1 MKFNESWLREWVNP
15 AVSTDELA
23 HQITMAGLE
32 VDDVLPVAGSFT
44 GVKVGQVVECG
55 QHPDADKLRVTKVDI
70 GAEELLDIV
79 CGASNCRQGIKVAVA
94 TVGAV
99 LPGDFKIKKA
109 KLRGQPS
116 HGMLCS
122 FTELG
127 IDVESDG
134 IMELAFDAPIGTD
147 FREFLGLDDV
157 TIDVDLTANRA
168 DCFSVRGM
176 AREVGVLNRAD
187 ITEPSSEA
195 VVANVDDVISI
206 DVKAPAAC
214 PRYLGRVIKNVNVN
228 AETPLW
234 MQEKLRRCGIRSID
248 PVVDITNFVLLEQG
262 QPMHAFDLAKI
273 DGGIVVRMAEQDEK
287 LTLLDGTEAKL
298 NSDTLVVADHTK
310 ALAIAGIF
318 GGQDSGVS
326 TESGKETKD
335 VLLECAFFAPDHIRG
350 RARSYGLHTDSSM
363 RFERGVDY
371 ALQASAMERATAL
384 LVEIC
389 GGDVAPVVTVES
401 ASDLPTPN
409 KVALRR
415 TKLDNLLGHHISDSD
430 VIEILER
437 LGMTV
442 ETLLVDGK
450 AEGWAAVAP
459 TWRFDIAIE
468 QDLIEEVGRIYGY
481 DNIPNQ
487 APIAALSMNDHKEA
501 NLPLKRVRNLLV
513 DRGFQEAITYSFVE
527 PEQQKLIVP
536 DVEPL
541 ILPFPI
547 SVEMS
552 AMRLGLI
559 QGLLN
564 TVVHNQKRQQPRVRL
579 FEYGLRFIPCESAEN
594 GMRQEPMLA
603 GVISGARSEEHWD
616 IETNT
621 VDFFDLKGDLEAVL
635 ELSANDNAYSFTS
648 VSHPA
653 LHPGQSAAI
662 IVDAGLETEKVVGV
676 IGTVHPE
683 LERKFGLNG
692 RTVVFEIEWSA
703 IDTRVIPEAVGLS
716 KFPAN
721 RRDIAVVVD
730 DSIASDDV
738 VSACL
743 ANGGELLTGAKLFD
757 VYQGKGVEEGK
768 KSLAIALSL
777 QSVER
782 TLEDADIATSVD
794 AIVSALSEQFGA
806 SLRD

>member
-1 MKFNESWLREWVNP
+1 MKFSESWLREWVNP
-15 AVSTDELA
+15 AVTTDELT

-32 VDDVLPVAGSFT
+32 VDDVLPVAGTFN
-44 GVKVGQVVECG
+44 GVKVGHVVECG
-55 QHPDADKLRVTKVDI
+55 QHPDADKLRVTKVDV
-70 GAEELLDIV
+70 GEEALLDIV
-79 CGASNCRQGIKVAVA
+79 CGAANCRQGLKVAVA

-134 IMELAFDAPIGTD
+134 IMELASDAPIGMD
-147 FREFLGLDDV
+147 FRDFLALNDV
-157 TIDVDLTANRA
+157 TVDVDLTSNRA
-168 DCFSVRGM
+168 DCFSIRGM

-187 ITEPSSEA
+187 VTEPS
-195 VVANVDDVISI
+195 VAPVAPSIDDTVAI

-214 PRYLGRVIKNVNVN
+214 PRYLGRVVKNVNVQ
-228 AETPLW
+228 AKTPLW

-273 DGGIVVRMAEQDEK
+273 DGGIVVRLAEQGEK
-287 LTLLDGTEAKL
+287 ITLLDGSEAEL
-298 NSDTLVVADHTK
+298 NADTLVVADHNK

-318 GGQDSGVS
+318 GGEESGVTS
-326 TESGKETKD
+326 ETQD

-371 ALQASAMERATAL
+371 ALQVNAMERATQL

-389 GGDVAPVVTVES
+389 GGEVAPVVAVES
-401 ASDLPTPN
+401 EAELPKPN

-415 TKLDNLLGHHISDSD
+415 TKLDNLLGHHIADSD
-430 VIEILER
+430 VVEILER

-442 ETLLVDGK
+442 ETT
-450 AEGWAAVAP
+450 AEGWVAVAP

-468 QDLIEEVGRIYGY
+468 QDLVEEVGRIYGY

-487 APIAALSMNDHKEA
+487 NPTAALKMHDHQEA
-501 NLPLKRVRNLLV
+501 NIPLKRVRDLLV
-513 DRGFQEAITYSFVE
+513 DRGYHEAITYSFVE
-527 PEQQKLIVP
+527 PEQQKLVVP
-536 DVEPL
+536 GVDAL
-541 ILPFPI
+541 ILPNPI
-547 SVEMS
+547 SAEMS

-579 FEYGLRFIPCESAEN
+579 FEYGLRFIPCDTAEN

-603 GVISGARSEEHWD
+603 GVIAGTRSEEHWNID
-616 IETNT
+616 TNT
-621 VDFFDLKGDLEAVL
+621 VDFFDLKGDVEAIL
-635 ELSANDNAYSFTS
+635 ELSANDKAYSF
-648 VSHPA
+648 VAAKHPA

-662 IVDAGLETEKVVGV
+662 VVDGKEIGV

-692 RTVVFEIEWSA
+692 RTIVFEIEWSA
-703 IDTRVIPEAVGLS
+703 INRKVIPEAVALS

-730 DSIASDDV
+730 EAVASGDIV
-738 VSACL
+738 NACL
-743 ANGGELLTGAKLFD
+743 EVGGEFLKAAKLFD
-757 VYQGKGVEEGK
+757 VYVGKGVEESK
-768 KSLAIALSL
+768 KSLAIALTL
-777 QSVER
+777 QSNER
-782 TLEDADIATSVD
+782 TLEDADIAGAVD
-794 AIVSALSEQFGA
+794 AIVAHVSEKFGA

>member
-1 MKFNESWLREWVNP
+1 MKFSESWLREWVNP
-15 AVSTDELA
+15 AVTTDELT

-32 VDDVLPVAGSFT
+32 VDDVLPVAGTFN
-44 GVKVGQVVECG
+44 GVKVGHVVECG
-55 QHPDADKLRVTKVDI
+55 QHPDADKLRVTKVDV
-70 GAEELLDIV
+70 GEEALLDIV
-79 CGASNCRQGIKVAVA
+79 CGAANCRQGLKVAVA

-134 IMELAFDAPIGTD
+134 IMELASDAPIGMD
-147 FREFLGLDDV
+147 FRDFLALNDV
-157 TIDVDLTANRA
+157 TVDVDLTSNRA
-168 DCFSVRGM
+168 DCFSIRGM

-187 ITEPSSEA
+187 VTEPS
-195 VVANVDDVISI
+195 VAPVAPSIDDTVAI
-206 DVKAPAAC
+206 DVKVLAAC
-214 PRYLGRVIKNVNVN
+214 PRYLGRVVKNVNVQ
-228 AETPLW
+228 AKTPLW

-273 DGGIVVRMAEQDEK
+273 DGGIVVRLAEQGEK
-287 LTLLDGTEAKL
+287 ITLLDGSEAEL
-298 NSDTLVVADHTK
+298 NADTLVVADHNK

-318 GGQDSGVS
+318 GGEESGVTS
-326 TESGKETKD
+326 ETKD

-371 ALQASAMERATAL
+371 ALQVSAMERATAL

-389 GGDVAPVVTVES
+389 GGEVAPVVAVES
-401 ASDLPTPN
+401 EAELPKPN

-415 TKLDNLLGHHISDSD
+415 TKLDNLLGHHIADSD
-430 VIEILER
+430 VVEILER

-442 ETLLVDGK
+442 ETT
-450 AEGWAAVAP
+450 AEGWVAVAP

-468 QDLIEEVGRIYGY
+468 QDLVEEVGRIYGY

-487 APIAALSMNDHKEA
+487 NPAAALKMHDHQEA
-501 NLPLKRVRNLLV
+501 NIPLKRVRDLLV
-513 DRGFQEAITYSFVE
+513 DRGYHEAITYSFVE
-527 PEQQKLIVP
+527 PEQQKLVVP
-536 DVEPL
+536 GVDAL
-541 ILPFPI
+541 ILPNPI
-547 SVEMS
+547 SAEMS

-579 FEYGLRFIPCESAEN
+579 FEYGLRFIPCDTAEN

-603 GVISGARSEEHWD
+603 GVIAGTRSEEHWNID
-616 IETNT
+616 TNT
-621 VDFFDLKGDLEAVL
+621 VDFFDLKGDVEAIL
-635 ELSANDNAYSFTS
+635 ELSANDKAYSF
-648 VSHPA
+648 VAAKHPA

-662 IVDAGLETEKVVGV
+662 VVDGKEIGV

-692 RTVVFEIEWSA
+692 RTIVFEIEWSA
-703 IDTRVIPEAVGLS
+703 INRKVIPEAVALS

-730 DSIASDDV
+730 EAVASGDIV
-738 VSACL
+738 NACL
-743 ANGGELLTGAKLFD
+743 EVGGEFLKAAKLFD
-757 VYQGKGVEEGK
+757 VYVGKGVEESK
-768 KSLAIALSL
+768 KSLAIALTL
-777 QSVER
+777 QSNER
-782 TLEDADIATSVD
+782 TLEDADIAGAVD
-794 AIVSALSEQFGA
+794 AIVAHVSEKFGA

>member
-1 MKFNESWLREWVNP
+1 MKFSESWLREWVNP
-15 AVSTDELA
+15 AVTTDELT

-32 VDDVLPVAGSFT
+32 VDDVLPVAGTFN
-44 GVKVGQVVECG
+44 GVKVGHVVECG
-55 QHPDADKLRVTKVDI
+55 QHPDADKLRVTKVDV
-70 GAEELLDIV
+70 GEEALLDIV
-79 CGASNCRQGIKVAVA
+79 CGAANCRQGLKVAVA

-134 IMELAFDAPIGTD
+134 IMELASDAPIGMD
-147 FREFLGLDDV
+147 FRDFLALNDV
-157 TIDVDLTANRA
+157 TVDVDLTSNRA
-168 DCFSVRGM
+168 DCFSIRGM

-187 ITEPSSEA
+187 VTEPS
-195 VVANVDDVISI
+195 VAPVAPSIDDTVAI

-214 PRYLGRVIKNVNVN
+214 PRYLGRVVKNVNVQ
-228 AETPLW
+228 AKTPLW

-273 DGGIVVRMAEQDEK
+273 DGGIVVRLAEQGEK
-287 LTLLDGTEAKL
+287 ITLLDGSEAEL
-298 NSDTLVVADHTK
+298 NADTLVVADHNK

-318 GGQDSGVS
+318 GGEESGVTS
-326 TESGKETKD
+326 ETKD

-371 ALQASAMERATAL
+371 ALQVNAMERATQL

-389 GGDVAPVVTVES
+389 GGEVAPVVAVES
-401 ASDLPTPN
+401 EAELPEPN

-415 TKLDNLLGHHISDSD
+415 TKLDNLLGHHIADSD
-430 VIEILER
+430 VVEILER

-442 ETLLVDGK
+442 ETT
-450 AEGWAAVAP
+450 AEGWVAVAP

-468 QDLIEEVGRIYGY
+468 QDLVEEVGRIYGY

-487 APIAALSMNDHKEA
+487 NPTAALKMHDHQEA
-501 NLPLKRVRNLLV
+501 NIPLKRVRDLLV
-513 DRGFQEAITYSFVE
+513 DRGYHEAITYSFVE
-527 PEQQKLIVP
+527 PEQQKLVVP
-536 DVEPL
+536 GVDAL
-541 ILPFPI
+541 ILPNPI
-547 SVEMS
+547 SAEMS

-579 FEYGLRFIPCESAEN
+579 FEYGLRFIPCDTAEN

-603 GVISGARSEEHWD
+603 GVIAGTRSEEHWNID
-616 IETNT
+616 TNT
-621 VDFFDLKGDLEAVL
+621 VDFFDLKGDVEAIL
-635 ELSANDNAYSFTS
+635 ELSANDKAYSF
-648 VSHPA
+648 VAAKHPA

-662 IVDAGLETEKVVGV
+662 VVDGKEIGV

-692 RTVVFEIEWSA
+692 RTIVFEIEWSA
-703 IDTRVIPEAVGLS
+703 INRKVIPEAVALS

-730 DSIASDDV
+730 EAVASGDIV
-738 VSACL
+738 NACL
-743 ANGGELLTGAKLFD
+743 EVGGEFLKAAKLFD
-757 VYQGKGVEEGK
+757 VYVGKGVEEGK
-768 KSLAIALSL
+768 KSLAIALTL
-777 QSVER
+777 QSNER
-782 TLEDADIATSVD
+782 TLEDADIAGAVD
-794 AIVSALSEQFGA
+794 AIVAHVSEKFGA

>member
-15 AVSTDELA
+15 AVTTDELT

-44 GVKVGQVVECG
+44 GVKIGKVVECG
-55 QHPDADKLRVTKVDI
+55 QHPDADKLRVTKVDV

-79 CGASNCRQGIKVAVA
+79 CGAPNCRQGLKVAVA

-134 IMELAFDAPIGTD
+134 IMELAEDAVIGTD

-157 TIDVDLTANRA
+157 TVDVDLTANRA
-168 DCFSVRGM
+168 DCFSIRGM

-187 ITEPSSEA
+187 VTAPSSEA
-195 VVANVDDVISI
+195 VATSI
-206 DVKAPAAC
+206 DDTVSIEVKAPAAC
-214 PRYLGRVIKNVNVN
+214 PRYLGRVVKNVNVQ
-228 AETPLW
+228 AQTPLW
-234 MQEKLRRCGIRSID
+234 MQEKLRRCGIRAID

-273 DGGIVVRMAEQDEK
+273 EGGIVVRMAEQDEK

-298 NSDTLVVADHTK
+298 NADTLVVADHNK

-318 GGQDSGVS
+318 GGEQSGV
-326 TESGKETKD
+326 TTETKD

-350 RARSYGLHTDSSM
+350 RARNYGLHTDSSM

-371 ALQASAMERATAL
+371 ALQVSAMERATAL

-389 GGDVAPVVTVES
+389 GGEVAPVVAVES
-401 ASDLPTPN
+401 ESDLPKPN

-415 TKLDNLLGHHISDSD
+415 TKLDNLLGHHIADND
-430 VIEILER
+430 VVEILER
-437 LGMTV
+437 LGMSV
-442 ETLLVDGK
+442 ETTN
-450 AEGWAAVAP
+450 EGWTAVAP

-487 APIAALSMNDHKEA
+487 APKAALSMNDHKEA

-579 FEYGLRFIPCESAEN
+579 FEYGLRFIPCDSAEN

-603 GVISGARSEEHWD
+603 GVIAGTRSEEHWD

-621 VDFFDLKGDLEAVL
+621 VDFFDLKGDLEAIL
-635 ELSANDNAYSFTS
+635 ELSANEKAFSFEA

-662 IVDAGLETEKVVGV
+662 VVDGEPVGV

-692 RTVVFEIEWSA
+692 RTIVFEIEWSA
-703 IDTRVIPEAVGLS
+703 IDTRVIPEAVSLS

-730 DSIASDDV
+730 EAIASGDV
-738 VSACL
+738 VNACL

-757 VYQGKGVEEGK
+757 VYRGKGVEEGK

-777 QSVER
+777 QSTER
-782 TLEDADIATSVD
+782 TLEDADIAASVD
-794 AIVSALSEQFGA
+794 AIVTALTAQFNA

>member
-1 MKFNESWLREWVNP
+1 MKFSESWLREWVNP
-15 AVSTDELA
+15 AVTTDELT

-32 VDDVLPVAGSFT
+32 VDDVLPVAGTFN
-44 GVKVGQVVECG
+44 GVKVGHVVECG
-55 QHPDADKLRVTKVDI
+55 QHPDADKLRVTKVDV
-70 GAEELLDIV
+70 GEEALLDIV
-79 CGASNCRQGIKVAVA
+79 CGAANCRQGLKVAVA

-134 IMELAFDAPIGTD
+134 IMELASDAPIGMD
-147 FREFLGLDDV
+147 FRDFLALNDV
-157 TIDVDLTANRA
+157 TVDVDLTSNRA
-168 DCFSVRGM
+168 DCFSIRGM

-187 ITEPSSEA
+187 VTEPS
-195 VVANVDDVISI
+195 VAPVTPSIDDTVAI

-214 PRYLGRVIKNVNVN
+214 PRYLGRVVKNVNVQ
-228 AETPLW
+228 AKTPLW

-273 DGGIVVRMAEQDEK
+273 DGGIVVRLAEQGEK
-287 LTLLDGTEAKL
+287 ITLLDGSEAEL
-298 NSDTLVVADHTK
+298 NADTLVVADHNK

-318 GGQDSGVS
+318 GGEESGVTS
-326 TESGKETKD
+326 ETKD

-371 ALQASAMERATAL
+371 ALQVNAMERATQL

-389 GGDVAPVVTVES
+389 GGEVAPVVAVES
-401 ASDLPTPN
+401 EAELPKPN

-415 TKLDNLLGHHISDSD
+415 TKLDNLLGHHIADSD
-430 VIEILER
+430 VVEILER

-442 ETLLVDGK
+442 ETT
-450 AEGWAAVAP
+450 AEGWVAVAP

-468 QDLIEEVGRIYGY
+468 QDLVEEVGRIYGY

-487 APIAALSMNDHKEA
+487 NPTAALKMHDHQEA
-501 NLPLKRVRNLLV
+501 NIPLKRVRDLLV
-513 DRGFQEAITYSFVE
+513 DRGYHEAITYSFVE
-527 PEQQKLIVP
+527 PEQQKLVVP
-536 DVEPL
+536 GVDAL
-541 ILPFPI
+541 ILPNPI
-547 SVEMS
+547 SAEMS

-579 FEYGLRFIPCESAEN
+579 FEYGLRFIPCDTAEN

-603 GVISGARSEEHWD
+603 GVIAGTRSEEHWNID
-616 IETNT
+616 TNT
-621 VDFFDLKGDLEAVL
+621 VDFFDLKGDVEAIL
-635 ELSANDNAYSFTS
+635 ELSANDKAYSF
-648 VSHPA
+648 VAAKHPA

-662 IVDAGLETEKVVGV
+662 VVDGKEIGV

-692 RTVVFEIEWSA
+692 RTIVFEIEWSA
-703 IDTRVIPEAVGLS
+703 INRKVIPEAVALS

-730 DSIASDDV
+730 EAVASGDIV
-738 VSACL
+738 NACL
-743 ANGGELLTGAKLFD
+743 EVGGEFLKAAKLFD
-757 VYQGKGVEEGK
+757 VYVGKGVEEGK
-768 KSLAIALSL
+768 KSLAIALTL
-777 QSVER
+777 QSNER
-782 TLEDADIATSVD
+782 TLEDADIAGAVD
-794 AIVSALSEQFGA
+794 AIVTHVSEKFGA

>member
-1 MKFNESWLREWVNP
+1 MKFSESWLREWVNP
-15 AVSTDELA
+15 AVTTDELT

-32 VDDVLPVAGSFT
+32 VDDVLPVAGTFN
-44 GVKVGQVVECG
+44 GVKVGHVVECG
-55 QHPDADKLRVTKVDI
+55 QHPDADKLRVTKVDV
-70 GAEELLDIV
+70 GEEELLDIV
-79 CGASNCRQGIKVAVA
+79 CGAANCRQGLKVAVA

-134 IMELAFDAPIGTD
+134 IMELAIDAPIGMD
-147 FREFLGLDDV
+147 FRDFLALNDV
-157 TIDVDLTANRA
+157 TVDVDLTSNRA
-168 DCFSVRGM
+168 DCFSIRGM

-187 ITEPSSEA
+187 VTEPS
-195 VVANVDDVISI
+195 VAPVAPSI
-206 DVKAPAAC
+206 DDTVAIEVKAPAAC
-214 PRYLGRVIKNVNVN
+214 PRYLGRVVKNVNVQ
-228 AETPLW
+228 AKTPLW

-273 DGGIVVRMAEQDEK
+273 DGGIVVRLAEQGEK
-287 LTLLDGTEAKL
+287 ITLLDGSEAEL
-298 NSDTLVVADHTK
+298 NADTLVVADHNK

-318 GGQDSGVS
+318 GGEESGVTS
-326 TESGKETKD
+326 ETQD

-371 ALQASAMERATAL
+371 ALQVNAMERATQL

-389 GGDVAPVVTVES
+389 GGEVAPVVAVES
-401 ASDLPTPN
+401 EAELPKPN

-415 TKLDNLLGHHISDSD
+415 TKLDNLLGHHIADSD
-430 VIEILER
+430 VVEILER

-442 ETLLVDGK
+442 ETT
-450 AEGWAAVAP
+450 AEGWVAVAP

-468 QDLIEEVGRIYGY
+468 QDLVEEVGRIYGY

-487 APIAALSMNDHKEA
+487 NPTAALKMHDHQEA
-501 NLPLKRVRNLLV
+501 NIPLKRVRDLLV
-513 DRGFQEAITYSFVE
+513 DRGYHEAITYSFVE
-527 PEQQKLIVP
+527 PEQQKLVVP
-536 DVEPL
+536 GVDAL
-541 ILPFPI
+541 ILPNPI
-547 SVEMS
+547 SAEMS

-579 FEYGLRFIPCESAEN
+579 FEYGLRFIPCDTAEN

-603 GVISGARSEEHWD
+603 GVIAGTRSEEHWNID
-616 IETNT
+616 TNT
-621 VDFFDLKGDLEAVL
+621 VDFFDLKGDVEAIL
-635 ELSANDNAYSFTS
+635 ELSANDKAYSF
-648 VSHPA
+648 VAAKHPA

-662 IVDAGLETEKVVGV
+662 VVDGKEIGV

-692 RTVVFEIEWSA
+692 RTIVFEIEWSA
-703 IDTRVIPEAVGLS
+703 INRKVIPEAVALS

-730 DSIASDDV
+730 EAVASGDIV
-738 VSACL
+738 NACL
-743 ANGGELLTGAKLFD
+743 EVGGEFLKAAKLFD
-757 VYQGKGVEEGK
+757 VYVGKGVEEGK
-768 KSLAIALSL
+768 KSLAIALTL
-777 QSVER
+777 QSNER
-782 TLEDADIATSVD
+782 TLEDADIAGAVD
-794 AIVSALSEQFGA
+794 AIVAHVSEKFGA

>member
-1 MKFNESWLREWVNP
+1 MKFSESWLREWVNP
-15 AVSTDELA
+15 AVTTDELT

-32 VDDVLPVAGSFT
+32 VDDVLPVAGTFN
-44 GVKVGQVVECG
+44 GVKVGHVVECG
-55 QHPDADKLRVTKVDI
+55 QHPDADKLRVTKVDV
-70 GAEELLDIV
+70 GEEALLDIV
-79 CGASNCRQGIKVAVA
+79 CGAANCRQGLKVAVA

-134 IMELAFDAPIGTD
+134 IMELASDAPIGMD
-147 FREFLGLDDV
+147 FRDFLALNDV
-157 TIDVDLTANRA
+157 TVDVDLTSNRA
-168 DCFSVRGM
+168 DCFSIRGM

-187 ITEPSSEA
+187 VTEPS
-195 VVANVDDVISI
+195 VAPVAPSIDDTVAI

-214 PRYLGRVIKNVNVN
+214 PRYLGRVVKNVNVQ
-228 AETPLW
+228 AKTPLW

-273 DGGIVVRMAEQDEK
+273 DGGIVVRLAEQGEK
-287 LTLLDGTEAKL
+287 ITLLDGSEAEL
-298 NSDTLVVADHTK
+298 NADTLVVADHNK

-318 GGQDSGVS
+318 GGEESGVTS
-326 TESGKETKD
+326 ETKD

-371 ALQASAMERATAL
+371 ALQVNAMERATQL

-389 GGDVAPVVTVES
+389 GGEVAPVVAVES
-401 ASDLPTPN
+401 EAELPKPN

-415 TKLDNLLGHHISDSD
+415 TKLDNLLGHHIADSD
-430 VIEILER
+430 VVEILER

-442 ETLLVDGK
+442 ETT
-450 AEGWAAVAP
+450 AEGWVAVAP

-468 QDLIEEVGRIYGY
+468 QDLVEEVGRIYGY

-487 APIAALSMNDHKEA
+487 NPTAALKMHDHQEA
-501 NLPLKRVRNLLV
+501 NIPLKRVRDLLV
-513 DRGFQEAITYSFVE
+513 DRGYHEAITYSFVE
-527 PEQQKLIVP
+527 PEQQKLVVP
-536 DVEPL
+536 GVDAL
-541 ILPFPI
+541 ILPNPI
-547 SVEMS
+547 SAEMS

-579 FEYGLRFIPCESAEN
+579 FEYGLRFIPCGTAEN

-603 GVISGARSEEHWD
+603 GVIAGTRSEEHWNID
-616 IETNT
+616 TNT
-621 VDFFDLKGDLEAVL
+621 VDFFDLKGDVEAIL
-635 ELSANDNAYSFTS
+635 ELSANDKAYSF
-648 VSHPA
+648 VAAKHPA

-662 IVDAGLETEKVVGV
+662 VVDGKEIGV

-692 RTVVFEIEWSA
+692 RTIVFEIEWSA
-703 IDTRVIPEAVGLS
+703 INRKVIPEAVALS

-730 DSIASDDV
+730 EAVASGDIV
-738 VSACL
+738 NACL
-743 ANGGELLTGAKLFD
+743 EVGGEFLKAAKLFD
-757 VYQGKGVEEGK
+757 VYVGKGVEEGK
-768 KSLAIALSL
+768 KSLAIALTL
-777 QSVER
+777 QSNER
-782 TLEDADIATSVD
+782 TLEDADIAGAVD
-794 AIVSALSEQFGA
+794 AIVAHVSEKFGA

>member
-1 MKFNESWLREWVNP
+1 MKFSESWLREWVSP
-15 AVSTDELA
+15 AVTTDELT

-32 VDDVLPVAGSFT
+32 VDDVLPVAGEFT
-44 GVKVGQVVECG
+44 GVKVGQVVECA
-55 QHPDADKLRVTKVDI
+55 QHPDADKLRVTKVDV
-70 GAEELLDIV
+70 GEEELLDIV

-134 IMELAFDAPIGTD
+134 IMELAEDAVIGTD
-147 FREFLGLDDV
+147 FREFLNLDDV
-157 TIDVDLTANRA
+157 TVDVDLTANRA
-168 DCFSVRGM
+168 DCFSIRGL

-187 ITEPSSEA
+187 VTEPMAKGVTPSIDD
-195 VVANVDDVISI
+195 VVAI
-206 DVKAPAAC
+206 DVQAPAAC
-214 PRYLGRVIKNVNVN
+214 PRYLGRVVKNVNVQ
-228 AETPLW
+228 AQTPLW

-248 PVVDITNFVLLEQG
+248 PVVDITNYVLLEQG

-273 DGGIVVRMAEQDEK
+273 DGGIVVRLAEQGEK
-287 LTLLDGTEAKL
+287 LTLLDGTEAEL
-298 NSDTLVVADHTK
+298 NADTLVVADHNK

-318 GGQDSGVS
+318 GGEGSGVS
-326 TESGKETKD
+326 SETKD

-371 ALQASAMERATAL
+371 ALQASAMERATEL

-389 GGDVAPVVTVES
+389 GGEVAPVVAVES
-401 ASDLPTPN
+401 ATDLPTPN
-409 KVALRR
+409 TVTLRR
-415 TKLDNLLGHHISDSD
+415 TKLDNLLGHSISDAD
-430 VIEILER
+430 VVEILQR
-437 LGMTV
+437 LGLMV
-442 ETLLVDGK
+442 EVTD
-450 AEGWAAVAP
+450 EGWSATAP

-468 QDLIEEVGRIYGY
+468 QDLVEEVGRIYGY
-481 DNIPNQ
+481 NNIPNQ

-513 DRGFQEAITYSFVE
+513 DRGYHEAITYSFVE
-527 PEQQKLIVP
+527 PEQQKLVVP
-536 DVEPL
+536 GVEPL
-541 ILPFPI
+541 VLPNPI
-547 SVEMS
+547 SADMS

-579 FEYGLRFIPCESAEN
+579 FEYGLRFIPEATAEN

-603 GVISGARSEEHWD
+603 GVISGTRGEEHWNM
-616 IETNT
+616 ETAT
-621 VDFFDLKGDLEAVL
+621 VDFFDLKGDLEAIL
-635 ELSANDNAYSFTS
+635 ELTANGKAYSFTA
-648 VSHPA
+648 VKHPA
-653 LHPGQSAAI
+653 LHPGQSAAVI
-662 IVDAGLETEKVVGV
+662 LDGEVIGV

-703 IDTRVIPEAVGLS
+703 IDSRVIPEAVSLS
-716 KFPAN
+716 KFPSN
-721 RRDIAVVVD
+721 RRDIALVVD
-730 DSIASDDV
+730 DSVASGDIV
-738 VSACL
+738 NACR
-743 ANGGELLTGAKLFD
+743 AAGGELLKDAKLFD
-757 VYQGKGVEEGK
+757 VYVGKGVEEGK

-777 QSVER
+777 QSLER
-782 TLEDADIATSVD
+782 TLEEADIVSAVD
-794 AIVSALSEQFGA
+794 AIVSAVGEQYGA
-806 SLRD
+806 ALRD

>member
-1 MKFNESWLREWVNP
+1 MKFSESWLREWVNP
-15 AVSTDELA
+15 AVSTDELT

-32 VDDVLPVAGSFT
+32 VDDVLPVAGTFT

-55 QHPDADKLRVTKVDI
+55 QHPDADKLRVTKVDV
-70 GAEELLDIV
+70 GEAELLDIV
-79 CGASNCRQGIKVAVA
+79 CGAPNCRQGLKVAVA

-122 FTELG
+122 FSELG

-134 IMELAFDAPIGTD
+134 ILELAEDAAIGTD
-147 FREFLGLDDV
+147 FREFLGLEDV
-157 TIDVDLTANRA
+157 TVDVDLTANRA
-168 DCFSVRGM
+168 DCFSIRGL

-187 ITEPSSEA
+187 VTEPKVEA
-195 VVANVDDVISI
+195 VAPSIDDIISI
-206 DVKAPAAC
+206 DVKAPVAC
-214 PRYLGRVIKNVNVN
+214 PRYLGRVVKNVNVK

-248 PVVDITNFVLLEQG
+248 PVVDITNYVLLEQG

-273 DGGIVVRMAEQDEK
+273 EGGIVVRMAEQGEK
-287 LTLLDGTEAKL
+287 LTLLDGTEAEL
-298 NSDTLVVADHTK
+298 NDDTLVVADHNK

-318 GGQDSGVS
+318 GGEESGVN
-326 TESGKETKD
+326 TETKD

-363 RFERGVDY
+363 RFERGVDF
-371 ALQASAMERATAL
+371 ALQTSAMERATQL

-389 GGDVAPVVTVES
+389 GGDVAPVVANES
-401 ASDLPTPN
+401 QAELPKAN
-409 KVALRR
+409 QVSLRR
-415 TKLDNLLGHHISDSD
+415 EKLDNLLGHHIADSD
-430 VIEILER
+430 VVESLER
-437 LGMTV
+437 LGMSV
-442 ETLLVDGK
+442 ETTDK
-450 AEGWAAVAP
+450 GWTAVAP

-487 APIAALSMNDHKEA
+487 SPAAALKMHDHKEA
-501 NLPLKRVRNLLV
+501 NLPLKRVRDLLV
-513 DRGFQEAITYSFVE
+513 DRGYHEAITYSFVE

-541 ILPFPI
+541 VLPFPI

-603 GVISGARSEEHWD
+603 GVIAGTRSEEHWD
-616 IETNT
+616 IDTNT

-635 ELSANDNAYSFTS
+635 ELSSNESAFSFAATK
-648 VSHPA
+648 HPA

-662 IVDAGLETEKVVGV
+662 LVDGKEIGV

-692 RTVVFEIEWSA
+692 RTIVFEIEWSS
-703 IDTRVIPEAVGLS
+703 INTRIIPEAVAVS
-716 KFPAN
+716 KFPSN
-721 RRDIAVVVD
+721 RRDIALVVD
-730 DSIASDDV
+730 EAVASGEV

-743 ANGGELLTGAKLFD
+743 EVGGEFLTDAQLFD
-757 VYQGKGVEEGK
+757 VYIGKGVEEGK

-782 TLEDADIATSVD
+782 TLEDADIAGAVD
-794 AIVSALSEQFGA
+794 AIVAHVGDKFGA
-806 SLRD
+806 TLRD

>member
-1 MKFNESWLREWVNP
+1 MKFSESWLREWVNP
-15 AVSTDELA
+15 AVTTDELT

-32 VDDVLPVAGSFT
+32 VDDVLPVAGTFN
-44 GVKVGQVVECG
+44 GVKVGHVVECG
-55 QHPDADKLRVTKVDI
+55 QHPDADKLRVTKVDV
-70 GAEELLDIV
+70 GEEELLDIV
-79 CGASNCRQGIKVAVA
+79 CGAANCRQGLKVAVA

-134 IMELAFDAPIGTD
+134 IMELAIDAPIGMD
-147 FREFLGLDDV
+147 FRDFLALNDV
-157 TIDVDLTANRA
+157 TVDVDLTSNRA
-168 DCFSVRGM
+168 DCFSIRGM

-187 ITEPSSEA
+187 VTEPS
-195 VVANVDDVISI
+195 VAPVAPSI
-206 DVKAPAAC
+206 DDTVAIEVKAPAAC
-214 PRYLGRVIKNVNVN
+214 PRYLGRVVKNVNVQ
-228 AETPLW
+228 AKTPLW

-273 DGGIVVRMAEQDEK
+273 DGGIVVRLAEQGEK
-287 LTLLDGTEAKL
+287 ITLLDGSEAEL
-298 NSDTLVVADHTK
+298 NADTLVVADHNK

-318 GGQDSGVS
+318 GGEESGVTS
-326 TESGKETKD
+326 ETKD

-371 ALQASAMERATAL
+371 ALQVSAMERATAL

-389 GGDVAPVVTVES
+389 GGEVAPVVAVES
-401 ASDLPTPN
+401 EAELPKPN

-415 TKLDNLLGHHISDSD
+415 TKLDNLLGHHIADSD
-430 VIEILER
+430 VVEILER

-442 ETLLVDGK
+442 ETT
-450 AEGWAAVAP
+450 AEGWVAVAP

-468 QDLIEEVGRIYGY
+468 QDLVEEVGRIYGY

-487 APIAALSMNDHKEA
+487 NPAAALKMHDHQEA
-501 NLPLKRVRNLLV
+501 NIPLKRVRDLLL
-513 DRGFQEAITYSFVE
+513 DRGYHEAITYSFVE
-527 PEQQKLIVP
+527 PEQQKLVVP
-536 DVEPL
+536 GVDAL
-541 ILPFPI
+541 ILPNPI
-547 SVEMS
+547 SAEMS

-579 FEYGLRFIPCESAEN
+579 FEYGLRFIPCDTAEN

-603 GVISGARSEEHWD
+603 GVIAGTRSEEHWNID
-616 IETNT
+616 TNT
-621 VDFFDLKGDLEAVL
+621 VDFFDLKGDVEAIL
-635 ELSANDNAYSFTS
+635 ELSANDKAYSF
-648 VSHPA
+648 VAAKHPA

-662 IVDAGLETEKVVGV
+662 VVDGKEIGV

-692 RTVVFEIEWSA
+692 RTIVFEIEWSA
-703 IDTRVIPEAVGLS
+703 INRKVIPEAVALS

-730 DSIASDDV
+730 EAVASGDIV
-738 VSACL
+738 NACL
-743 ANGGELLTGAKLFD
+743 EVGGEFLKAAKLFD
-757 VYQGKGVEEGK
+757 VYVGKGVEEGK
-768 KSLAIALSL
+768 KSLAIALTL
-777 QSVER
+777 QSNER
-782 TLEDADIATSVD
+782 TLEDADIAGAVD
-794 AIVSALSEQFGA
+794 AIVAHVSEKFGA

>member
-1 MKFNESWLREWVNP
+1 MKFSESWLREWVNP
-15 AVSTDELA
+15 AVTTDELT

-32 VDDVLPVAGSFT
+32 VDDVLPVAGTFN
-44 GVKVGQVVECG
+44 GVKVGHVVECG
-55 QHPDADKLRVTKVDI
+55 QHPDADKLRVTKVDV
-70 GAEELLDIV
+70 GEEALLDIV
-79 CGASNCRQGIKVAVA
+79 CGAANCRQGLKVAVA

-134 IMELAFDAPIGTD
+134 IMELASDAPIGMD
-147 FREFLGLDDV
+147 FRDFLALNDV
-157 TIDVDLTANRA
+157 TVDVDLTSNRA
-168 DCFSVRGM
+168 DCFSIRGM

-187 ITEPSSEA
+187 VTEPS
-195 VVANVDDVISI
+195 VAPVAPSIDDTVAI

-214 PRYLGRVIKNVNVN
+214 PRYLGRVVKNVNVQ
-228 AETPLW
+228 AKTPLW

-273 DGGIVVRMAEQDEK
+273 DGGIVVRLAEQGEK
-287 LTLLDGTEAKL
+287 ITLLDGSEAEL
-298 NSDTLVVADHTK
+298 NADTLVVADHNK

-318 GGQDSGVS
+318 GGEESGVTS
-326 TESGKETKD
+326 ETKD

-371 ALQASAMERATAL
+371 ALQVNAMERATQL

-389 GGDVAPVVTVES
+389 GGDVAPVVAVES
-401 ASDLPTPN
+401 EAELPKPN

-415 TKLDNLLGHHISDSD
+415 TKLDNLLGHHIADSD
-430 VIEILER
+430 VVEILER

-442 ETLLVDGK
+442 ETT
-450 AEGWAAVAP
+450 AEGWVAVAP

-468 QDLIEEVGRIYGY
+468 QDLVEEVGRIYGY

-487 APIAALSMNDHKEA
+487 NPTAALKMHDHQEA
-501 NLPLKRVRNLLV
+501 NIPLKRVRDLLV
-513 DRGFQEAITYSFVE
+513 DRGYHEAITYSFVE
-527 PEQQKLIVP
+527 PEQQKLVVP
-536 DVEPL
+536 GVDAL
-541 ILPFPI
+541 ILPNPI
-547 SVEMS
+547 SAEMS

-579 FEYGLRFIPCESAEN
+579 FEYGLRFIPCDTAEN

-603 GVISGARSEEHWD
+603 GVIAGTRSEEHWNID
-616 IETNT
+616 TNT
-621 VDFFDLKGDLEAVL
+621 VDFFDLKGDVEAIL
-635 ELSANDNAYSFTS
+635 ELSANDKAYSF
-648 VSHPA
+648 VAAKHPA

-662 IVDAGLETEKVVGV
+662 VVDGKEIGV

-692 RTVVFEIEWSA
+692 RTIVFEIEWSA
-703 IDTRVIPEAVGLS
+703 INRKVIPEAVALS

-730 DSIASDDV
+730 EAVTSGDIV
-738 VSACL
+738 NACL
-743 ANGGELLTGAKLFD
+743 EVGGEFLKAAKLFD
-757 VYQGKGVEEGK
+757 VYVGKGVEEGK
-768 KSLAIALSL
+768 KSLAIALTL
-777 QSVER
+777 QSNER
-782 TLEDADIATSVD
+782 TLEDADIAGAVD
-794 AIVSALSEQFGA
+794 AIVAHVSEKFGA

>member
-1 MKFNESWLREWVNP
+1 MKFSESWLREWVNP
-15 AVSTDELA
+15 AVTTDELT

-32 VDDVLPVAGSFT
+32 VDDVLPVAGTFN
-44 GVKVGQVVECG
+44 GVKVGHVVECG
-55 QHPDADKLRVTKVDI
+55 QHPDADKLRVTKVDV
-70 GAEELLDIV
+70 GEEALLDIV
-79 CGASNCRQGIKVAVA
+79 CGAANCRQGLKVAVA

-134 IMELAFDAPIGTD
+134 IMELASDAPIGMD
-147 FREFLGLDDV
+147 FRDFLALNDV
-157 TIDVDLTANRA
+157 TVDVDLTSNRA
-168 DCFSVRGM
+168 DCFSIRGM

-187 ITEPSSEA
+187 VTEPS
-195 VVANVDDVISI
+195 VAPVAPSIDDTVAI

-214 PRYLGRVIKNVNVN
+214 PRYLGRVVKNVNVQ
-228 AETPLW
+228 AKTPLW

-273 DGGIVVRMAEQDEK
+273 DGGIVVRLAEQGEK
-287 LTLLDGTEAKL
+287 ITLLDGSEAEL
-298 NSDTLVVADHTK
+298 NADTLVVADHNK

-318 GGQDSGVS
+318 GGEESGVTS
-326 TESGKETKD
+326 ETKD
-335 VLLECAFFAPDHIRG
+335 VLLECAFFAPNHIRG

-371 ALQASAMERATAL
+371 ALQVNAMERATQL

-389 GGDVAPVVTVES
+389 GGEVAPVVAVES
-401 ASDLPTPN
+401 EAELPKPN

-415 TKLDNLLGHHISDSD
+415 TKLDNLLGHHIADSD
-430 VIEILER
+430 VVEILER

-442 ETLLVDGK
+442 ETT
-450 AEGWAAVAP
+450 AEGWVAVAP

-468 QDLIEEVGRIYGY
+468 QDLVEEVGRIYGY

-487 APIAALSMNDHKEA
+487 NPTAALKMHDHQEA
-501 NLPLKRVRNLLV
+501 NIPLKRVRDLLV
-513 DRGFQEAITYSFVE
+513 DRGYHEAITYSFVE
-527 PEQQKLIVP
+527 PEQQKLVVP
-536 DVEPL
+536 GVDAL
-541 ILPFPI
+541 ILPNPI
-547 SVEMS
+547 SAEMS

-579 FEYGLRFIPCESAEN
+579 FEYGLRFIPCDTAEN

-603 GVISGARSEEHWD
+603 GVIAGTRSEEHWNID
-616 IETNT
+616 TNT
-621 VDFFDLKGDLEAVL
+621 VGFFDLKGDVEAIL
-635 ELSANDNAYSFTS
+635 ELSANDKAYSF
-648 VSHPA
+648 VAAKHPA

-662 IVDAGLETEKVVGV
+662 VVDGKEIGV

-692 RTVVFEIEWSA
+692 RTIVFEIEWSA
-703 IDTRVIPEAVGLS
+703 INRKVIPEAVALS

-730 DSIASDDV
+730 EAVASGDIV
-738 VSACL
+738 NACL
-743 ANGGELLTGAKLFD
+743 EVGGEFLKAAKLFD
-757 VYQGKGVEEGK
+757 VYVGKGVEEGK
-768 KSLAIALSL
+768 KSLAIALTL
-777 QSVER
+777 QSNER
-782 TLEDADIATSVD
+782 TLEDADIAGAVD
-794 AIVSALSEQFGA
+794 AIVAHVSEKFGA

>member
-1 MKFNESWLREWVNP
+1 MKFSESWLREWVNP
-15 AVSTDELA
+15 AVTTDELT

-32 VDDVLPVAGSFT
+32 VDDVLPVAGTFN
-44 GVKVGQVVECG
+44 GVKVGHVVECG
-55 QHPDADKLRVTKVDI
+55 QHPDADKLRVTKVDV
-70 GAEELLDIV
+70 GEEELLDIV
-79 CGASNCRQGIKVAVA
+79 CGAANCRQGLKVAVA

-134 IMELAFDAPIGTD
+134 IMELAIDAPIGMD
-147 FREFLGLDDV
+147 FRDFLALNDV
-157 TIDVDLTANRA
+157 TVDVDLTSNRA
-168 DCFSVRGM
+168 DCFSIRGM

-187 ITEPSSEA
+187 VTEPS
-195 VVANVDDVISI
+195 VAPVAPSI
-206 DVKAPAAC
+206 DDTVAIEVKAPAAC
-214 PRYLGRVIKNVNVN
+214 PRYLGRVVKNVNVQ
-228 AETPLW
+228 AKTPLW

-273 DGGIVVRMAEQDEK
+273 DGGIVVRLAEQGEK
-287 LTLLDGTEAKL
+287 ITLLDGSEAEL
-298 NSDTLVVADHTK
+298 NADTLVVADHNK

-318 GGQDSGVS
+318 GGEESGVTS
-326 TESGKETKD
+326 ETKD

-389 GGDVAPVVTVES
+389 GGEVAPVVAVES
-401 ASDLPTPN
+401 EAELPKPN

-415 TKLDNLLGHHISDSD
+415 TKLDNLLGHHIADSD
-430 VIEILER
+430 VVEILER

-442 ETLLVDGK
+442 ETT
-450 AEGWAAVAP
+450 AEGWVAVAP

-468 QDLIEEVGRIYGY
+468 QDLVEEVGRIYGY

-487 APIAALSMNDHKEA
+487 NPAAALKMHDHQEA
-501 NLPLKRVRNLLV
+501 NIPLKRVRDLLV
-513 DRGFQEAITYSFVE
+513 DRGYHEAITYSFVE
-527 PEQQKLIVP
+527 PEQQKLVVP
-536 DVEPL
+536 GVDAL
-541 ILPFPI
+541 ILPNPI
-547 SVEMS
+547 SAEMS

-579 FEYGLRFIPCESAEN
+579 FEYGLRFIPCDTAEN

-603 GVISGARSEEHWD
+603 GVIAGTRSEEHWD
-616 IETNT
+616 IDTNT
-621 VDFFDLKGDLEAVL
+621 VDFFDLKGDVEAIL
-635 ELSANDNAYSFTS
+635 ELSANDKAYSF
-648 VSHPA
+648 VAAKHPA

-662 IVDAGLETEKVVGV
+662 VVDGKEIGV

-692 RTVVFEIEWSA
+692 RTIVFEIEWSA
-703 IDTRVIPEAVGLS
+703 INRKVIPEAVALS

-730 DSIASDDV
+730 EAVASGDIV
-738 VSACL
+738 NACL
-743 ANGGELLTGAKLFD
+743 EVGGEFLKAAKLFD
-757 VYQGKGVEEGK
+757 VYVGKGIEEGK
-768 KSLAIALSL
+768 KSLAIALTL
-777 QSVER
+777 QSNER
-782 TLEDADIATSVD
+782 TLEDADIAGAVD
-794 AIVSALSEQFGA
+794 AIVAHVSEKFGA

>member
-1 MKFNESWLREWVNP
+1 MKFSESWLREWVNP
-15 AVSTDELA
+15 AVTTDELT

-32 VDDVLPVAGSFT
+32 VDDVLPVAGTFN
-44 GVKVGQVVECG
+44 GVKVGHVVECG
-55 QHPDADKLRVTKVDI
+55 QHPDADKLRVTKVDV
-70 GAEELLDIV
+70 GEEALLDIV
-79 CGASNCRQGIKVAVA
+79 CGAANCRQGLKVAVA

-134 IMELAFDAPIGTD
+134 IMELASDAPIGMD
-147 FREFLGLDDV
+147 FRDFLALNDV
-157 TIDVDLTANRA
+157 TVDVDLTSNRA
-168 DCFSVRGM
+168 DCFSIRGM

-187 ITEPSSEA
+187 VTEPS
-195 VVANVDDVISI
+195 VAPVAPSIDDTVAI

-214 PRYLGRVIKNVNVN
+214 PRYLGRVVKNVNVQ
-228 AETPLW
+228 AKTPLW

-273 DGGIVVRMAEQDEK
+273 DGGIVVRLAEQGEK
-287 LTLLDGTEAKL
+287 ITLLDGSEAEL
-298 NSDTLVVADHTK
+298 NADTLVVADHNK

-318 GGQDSGVS
+318 GGEESGVTS
-326 TESGKETKD
+326 ETKD

-371 ALQASAMERATAL
+371 ALQVNAMERATQL

-389 GGDVAPVVTVES
+389 GGEVAPVVAVES
-401 ASDLPTPN
+401 EAELPKPN

-415 TKLDNLLGHHISDSD
+415 TKLDNLLGHHIADSD
-430 VIEILER
+430 VVEILER

-442 ETLLVDGK
+442 ETT
-450 AEGWAAVAP
+450 AEGWVAVAP

-468 QDLIEEVGRIYGY
+468 QDLVEEVGRIYGY

-487 APIAALSMNDHKEA
+487 NPTAALKMHDHQEA
-501 NLPLKRVRNLLV
+501 NIPLKRVRDLLV
-513 DRGFQEAITYSFVE
+513 DRGYHEAITYSFVE
-527 PEQQKLIVP
+527 PEQQKLVVP
-536 DVEPL
+536 GVDAL
-541 ILPFPI
+541 ILPNPI
-547 SVEMS
+547 SAEMS

-579 FEYGLRFIPCESAEN
+579 FEYGLRFIPCDTAEN

-603 GVISGARSEEHWD
+603 GVIAGTRSEEHWNID
-616 IETNT
+616 TNT
-621 VDFFDLKGDLEAVL
+621 VDFFDLKGDVEAIL
-635 ELSANDNAYSFTS
+635 ELSANDKAYSF
-648 VSHPA
+648 VAAKHPA

-662 IVDAGLETEKVVGV
+662 VVDGKDIGV

-692 RTVVFEIEWSA
+692 RTIVFEIEWSA
-703 IDTRVIPEAVGLS
+703 INRKVIPEAVALS

-730 DSIASDDV
+730 EAVASGDIV
-738 VSACL
+738 NACL
-743 ANGGELLTGAKLFD
+743 EVGGEFLKAAKLFD
-757 VYQGKGVEEGK
+757 VYVGKGVEEGK
-768 KSLAIALSL
+768 KSLAIALTL
-777 QSVER
+777 QSNER
-782 TLEDADIATSVD
+782 TLEDADIAGAVD
-794 AIVSALSEQFGA
+794 AIVAHVSEKFGA

>member
-1 MKFNESWLREWVNP
+1 MKFSESWLREWVNP
-15 AVSTDELA
+15 AVTTDELT

-32 VDDVLPVAGSFT
+32 VDDVLPVAGTFN
-44 GVKVGQVVECG
+44 GVKVGHVVECG
-55 QHPDADKLRVTKVDI
+55 QHPDADKLRVTKVDV
-70 GAEELLDIV
+70 GEEELLDIV
-79 CGASNCRQGIKVAVA
+79 CGAANCRQGLKVAVA

-109 KLRGQPS
+109 KLRGQRS

-134 IMELAFDAPIGTD
+134 IMELAIDAPIGMD
-147 FREFLGLDDV
+147 FRDFLALNDV
-157 TIDVDLTANRA
+157 TVDVDLTSNRA
-168 DCFSVRGM
+168 DCFSIRGM

-187 ITEPSSEA
+187 VTEPS
-195 VVANVDDVISI
+195 VAPVAPSI
-206 DVKAPAAC
+206 DDTVAIEVKAPAAC
-214 PRYLGRVIKNVNVN
+214 PRYLGRVVKNVNVQ
-228 AETPLW
+228 AKTPLW

-273 DGGIVVRMAEQDEK
+273 DGGIVVRLAEQGEK
-287 LTLLDGTEAKL
+287 ITLLDGSEAEL
-298 NSDTLVVADHTK
+298 NADTLVVADHNK

-318 GGQDSGVS
+318 GGEESGVTS
-326 TESGKETKD
+326 ETKD

-371 ALQASAMERATAL
+371 ALQVSAMERATAL

-389 GGDVAPVVTVES
+389 GGEVAPVVAVES
-401 ASDLPTPN
+401 EAELPKPN

-415 TKLDNLLGHHISDSD
+415 TKLDNLLGHHIADSD
-430 VIEILER
+430 VVEILER

-442 ETLLVDGK
+442 ETT
-450 AEGWAAVAP
+450 AEGWVAVAP

-468 QDLIEEVGRIYGY
+468 QDLVEEVGRIYGY

-487 APIAALSMNDHKEA
+487 NPAAALKMHDHQEA
-501 NLPLKRVRNLLV
+501 NIPLKRVRDLLV
-513 DRGFQEAITYSFVE
+513 DRGYHEAITYSFVE
-527 PEQQKLIVP
+527 PEQQKLVVP
-536 DVEPL
+536 GVDAL
-541 ILPFPI
+541 ILPNPI
-547 SVEMS
+547 SAEMS

-579 FEYGLRFIPCESAEN
+579 FEYGLRFIPCDTAEN

-603 GVISGARSEEHWD
+603 GVIAGTRSEEHWNID
-616 IETNT
+616 TNT
-621 VDFFDLKGDLEAVL
+621 VDFFDLKGDVEAIL
-635 ELSANDNAYSFTS
+635 ELSANDKAYSF
-648 VSHPA
+648 VAAKHPA

-662 IVDAGLETEKVVGV
+662 VVDGKEIGV

-692 RTVVFEIEWSA
+692 RTIVFEIEWSA
-703 IDTRVIPEAVGLS
+703 INRKVIPEAVALS

-730 DSIASDDV
+730 EAVASGDIV
-738 VSACL
+738 NACL
-743 ANGGELLTGAKLFD
+743 EVGGEFLKAAKLFD
-757 VYQGKGVEEGK
+757 VYVGKGVEEGK
-768 KSLAIALSL
+768 KSLAIALTL
-777 QSVER
+777 QSNER
-782 TLEDADIATSVD
+782 TLEDADIAGAVD
-794 AIVSALSEQFGA
+794 AIVAHVSEKFGA